1 MTVPKALTIAGSDSG
16 GGAGIQADLKTFS
29 AFRVFGMSVLT
40 AITAQNSVG
49 VQGVFNLPPEF
60 VARQLDSVLD
70 DFGADAVKIGML
82 STAPIVGAVADRLR
96 ANRQGQ
102 IVLDPV
108 MIAKSGDPLLQ
119 PDAQAALVKE
129 MLPLAQVVTPNLHEA
144 GALAGMRVATE
155 ADMEEAARR
164 ILALGP
170 KQVLV
175 KGGHLPDA
183 ATDILWNGRE
193 LTRFTAP
200 RLASTSTHGTGC
212 TFSAAAARRRH
223 PGGEGLRDGGDP
235 RGLPGGPGRGRA
247 PPLRDGLV
255 GMASFEEAKMSFME
269 HLGELRVRIVRSL
282 VALLIGLVIAFPFSQ
297 QIMDY
302 LARPARATGHTLVF
316 LALTEAFW
324 VQMKV
329 ALIVGLFIAAPGILW
344 QVWAFIAPGLHAH
357 EKKYAAPFVIVGSLL
372 FLAGGA
378 FALKVVTPFA
388 IQFLLSYER
397 PGLQAMISIGSY
409 VDFLLKF
416 TLAFGLIFELP
427 LAITL
432 VARMGLVTAK
442 QLAKNR
448 KYAVLGAFIAAAVLT
463 PTPDMF
469 NQALMAGPLIILY
482 EVGIVCAR
490 IFGKKPKA
498 APAPEPAA

>member
-1 MTVPKALTIAGSDSG
+1 MV
-16 GGAGIQADLKTFS
+16 
-29 AFRVFGMSVLT
+29 
-40 AITAQNSVG
+40 
-49 VQGVFNLPPEF
+49 
-60 VARQLDSVLD
+60 
-70 DFGADAVKIGML
+70 
-82 STAPIVGAVADRLR
+82 
-96 ANRQGQ
+96 
-102 IVLDPV
+102 
-108 MIAKSGDPLLQ
+108 
-119 PDAQAALVKE
+119 
-129 MLPLAQVVTPNLHEA
+129 
-144 GALAGMRVATE
+144 
-155 ADMEEAARR
+155 
-164 ILALGP
+164 
-170 KQVLV
+170 
-175 KGGHLPDA
+175 
-183 ATDILWNGRE
+183 
-193 LTRFTAP
+193 
-200 RLASTSTHGTGC
+200 
-212 TFSAAAARRRH
+212 
-223 PGGEGLRDGGDP
+223 
-235 RGLPGGPGRGRA
+235 
-247 PPLRDGLV
+247 
-255 GMASFEEAKMSFME
+255 SFEEAKMSFME

-282 VALLIGLVIAFPFSQ
+282 VALLIGLVIALPFSQ

-357 EKKYAAPFVIVGSLL
+357 EKKYAAPFVIIGSLL
-372 FLAGGA
+372 FLVGGA

-397 PGLQAMISIGSY
+397 PGLQAMISIGNY

-498 APAPEPAA
+498 APAPELAA